1 MGQQEIHLV
10 LLSND
15 PQRTYPALTLAMGA
29 KAIGARA
36 RIYCTMG
43 GLDIVRRGAADK
55 VEMPGMPPLGN
66 LLRDALKLG
75 VEICACGPS
84 PEVLKQMGITEETIE
99 PGVAV
104 EDVMGFLAQALPA
117 AERGGVVTFI

>member
-1 MGQQEIHLV
+1 MGQQELHLV

-15 PQRTYPALTLAMGA
+15 PERAYPALTLAMGA
-29 KAIGARA
+29 TAIGAKA

-43 GLDIVRRGAADK
+43 GLDLVRRGAADN
-55 VEMPGMPPLGN
+55 VQMPGMPSLGT
-66 LLRDALKLG
+66 LLKDALKLG

-84 PEVLKQMGITEETIE
+84 PELLKQMGITEETIE

-104 EDVMGFLAQALPA
+104 EDVMGFLSQALPA
-117 AERGGVVTFI
+117 AERGGVVTFV